1 MLACGRGLWRMA
13 RWVQMH
19 FSVPKRRLRKI
30 RSGKR
35 AARSP
40 LRAVA
45 LGAGPQ
51 TQKYHHP
58 TNHFASF
65 GNPLYIW
72 GQQKKRTYQRV
83 DGQGGR
89 DHGARNRFLH
99 LYQKTVFFRWSVK
112 KLCRCAAC
120 ASAKTTAP
128 LETNRKKDKKHLSI
142 ATYSCVENVV
152 SQGVPE
158 KAICKTNLSFL
169 APSHK
174 TSKKNLSDN
183 HFTVV
188 RGRACVP
195 FVRIPSLAL
204 GLITCCVRPNAL
216 ADISTTQSAATANPA
231 GEREIARKTTQTTNP
246 THTEKNRRIGKKLL
260 FCAPPNRKTSSFALL
275 FTLLAKVGCENTHP
289 HRCAASHALCWQRKS
304 CVFPFRRR
312 DLSSRLTEAW
322 FSKTLSS
329 ENTFNFLNGLTSRMF
344 HHREKRGHQKKN
356 HKILYSFGKRAA

>member
-1 MLACGRGLWRMA
+1 MQDKPFLFGT
-13 RWVQMH
+13 V
-19 FSVPKRRLRKI
+19 
-30 RSGKR
+30 
-35 AARSP
+35 
-40 LRAVA
+40 
-45 LGAGPQ
+45 
-51 TQKYHHP
+51 TQD
-58 TNHFASF
+58 
-65 GNPLYIW
+65 
-72 GQQKKRTYQRV
+72 QQKKP
-83 DGQGGR
+83 
-89 DHGARNRFLH
+89 
-99 LYQKTVFFRWSVK
+99 FRQ
-112 KLCRCAAC
+112 
-120 ASAKTTAP
+120 P
-128 LETNRKKDKKHLSI
+128 F
-142 ATYSCVENVV
+142 YSCA
-152 SQGVPE
+152 GP
-158 KAICKTNLSFL
+158 
-169 APSHK
+169 
-174 TSKKNLSDN
+174 
-183 HFTVV
+183 
-188 RGRACVP
+188 CVCA

-356 HKILYSFGKRAA
+356 HKILYSFGKKERPKKPISSPKNINTQRSHQV